1 MIIVELYYALQTK
14 IWNKYLSLTNTL
26 KIYLFFLEN
35 RDTNFF
41 PLILMV
47 KILLINGSSA
57 IIQLKFCRY
66 GETLNNQSI
75 KCFMA

>member
-14 IWNKYLSLTNTL
+14 IWNKYLSLTL
-26 KIYLFFLEN
+26 KIYLFFIEN

-47 KILLINGSSA
+47 NILLINGSSV
-57 IIQLKFCRY
+57 IIQLKYCRY
-66 GETLNNQSI
+66 GITLNNQSI